1 MHTNTIPVFVP
12 DHFVPTI
19 KMVVPVPSLSAACKW
34 KRKINRPYI
43 AMFLITFLSF
53 LFYWTWP
60 VPMDHSKEEDKDLA
74 QNNIAFVME
83 LKDPNDSEAIRFVFR
98 LKQCL
103 ASICQHSSINL
114 TIHIFANS
122 LGRDESLKVLEEIAD
137 YCTNDKYMKV
147 KFYDV
152 MKATK
157 FILPSVEL
165 IKVSLDVIKQIVF
178 IYT

>member
-1 MHTNTIPVFVP
+1 MHTKTIQVFVP
-12 DHFVPTI
+12 DHFVPAI
-19 KMVVPVPSLSAACKW
+19 KMVVTVPPLSAAFKW
-34 KRKINRPYI
+34 KRNINWPYI
-43 AMFLITFLSF
+43 AVFLIALLSF
-53 LFYWTWP
+53 LFFLAWP
-60 VPMDHSKEEDKDLA
+60 VLMNHSKEEAKDLA

-83 LKDPNDSEAIRFVFR
+83 LKDPNDSEAISFVFR

-103 ASICQHSSINL
+103 ASICQRSSINL

-137 YCTNDKYMKV
+137 YCTNDNYMRV

-152 MKATK
+152 EKAARY
-157 FILPSVEL
+157 ILPSVDL

>member
-1 MHTNTIPVFVP
+1 MHTNTIQVFVP
-12 DHFVPTI
+12 DHFVPAI
-19 KMVVPVPSLSAACKW
+19 KMVVTVPSLSAAFKW
-34 KRKINRPYI
+34 KRNINWSYI
-43 AMFLITFLSF
+43 AVFLITFLSF
-53 LFYWTWP
+53 LLYLAWP
-60 VPMDHSKEEDKDLA
+60 VLMNHSKEEAKDLA

-83 LKDPNDSEAIRFVFR
+83 LKNPQNGEAKRFVFR

-122 LGRDESLKVLEEIAD
+122 VGKDESLKVLEEIAD

-152 MKATK
+152 QRATK
-157 FILPSVEL
+157 FILPSVNL
-165 IKVSLDVIKQIVF
+165 IKVSLDVLKQILF